1 MQDQNRMEIWL
12 DKALEMETRG
22 RDFYEK
28 VSGAAQDVLVRDFF
42 KFLADQETV
51 HIKIIKQ
58 IYSRLGHDSCWAE
71 AKEHHSGGEALNK
84 VFLTL
89 TKNKPSSDS
98 DIIQALDHGITF
110 ETEAA
115 AFYKNEMP
123 NTTCEAERDFL
134 LALYG
139 EENDHRQVLADMKLF
154 YTNPEAWAEK
164 MDNMHLD
171 GV

>member
-1 MQDQNRMEIWL
+1 MHDQNRMEAWL
-12 DKALEMETRG
+12 NKALEMETRG

-28 VSGAAQDVLVRDFF
+28 VSAEAKDALVRDFF
-42 KFLADQETV
+42 KFLSEQETV
-51 HIKIIKQ
+51 HIKVIKQ
-58 IYSRLGHDSCWAE
+58 IYGRLGHDSCWAE
-71 AKEHHSGGEALNK
+71 AKEHQSGGEALNK
-84 VFLTL
+84 MFLNM
-89 TKNKPSSDS
+89 TKSKPSSSS
-98 DIIQALDHGITF
+98 DILQAIDHGITF

-115 AFYKNEMP
+115 AFYKNELP
-123 NTTCEAERDFL
+123 NAACAAEKDFL

-139 EENDHRQVLADMKLF
+139 EENDHRQVLADMRLF